1 MLKKLAVGLG
11 CLGLLLGATT
21 MSYAGPFGGGCI
33 CCDDLCKVNKPTEIN
48 VGYDLNIDIDVCVD
62 AGNLGGDF
70 WSAHAVIYQS
80 GKDNKAKIE
89 QGKTSEIAGIIQ
101 EGDNNR
107 ALIEQSGSY
116 EYALILQTPH
126 ASKNKASI
134 TQSLDGATAIIVQAG
149 MGNTATINQY

>member
-21 MSYAGPFGGGCI
+21 MSFAGGCPGDA
-33 CCDDLCKVNKPTEIN
+33 CQVDKPTKIN

-62 AGNLGGDF
+62 AGNLLSDF

-80 GKDNKAKIE
+80 GEDNKAKIR
-89 QGKTSEIAGIIQ
+89 QINTSETAGIIQ
-101 EGDNNR
+101 EGDNNKAR
-107 ALIEQSGSY
+107 IEQWGNN
-116 EYALILQTPH
+116 EYALILQTPD
-126 ASKNKASI
+126 AIGNKASI